1 MAYKPVIY
9 LYTEQEQ
16 EIKVQ
21 LDYQGE
27 LIADYPAYD
36 EKLKG
41 WEVIASPDGSLI
53 NKAAGKHYS
62 YLFREGKPAQKADY
76 DLAKGFV
83 VKGSETRAFLQQKLT
98 EI

>member
-9 LYTEQEQ
+9 LYPEQEQ

-36 EKLKG
+36 EKFKG
-41 WEVIASPDGSLI
+41 WEVSL
-53 NKAAGKHYS
+53 
-62 YLFREGKPAQKADY
+62 
-76 DLAKGFV
+76 
-83 VKGSETRAFLQQKLT
+83 LQRGL
-98 EI
+98 